1 MQELQNRLN
10 AAATKAG
17 LPAGYELAS
26 YTDNTDGYADYVGY
40 TVTGPDVE
48 RAHKFL
54 VTTVH
59 NSRKG
64 MKPAPA
70 SSGVTR
76 YAEVRT
82 VRHTSCNHEEHDG
95 EGCETTFVCT
105 HRFSL
110 GD

>member
-1 MQELQNRLN
+1 MQELQDRLN

-54 VTTVH
+54 CAALKQ
-59 NSRKG
+59 SYKG
-64 MKPAPA
+64 LKPA
-70 SSGVTR
+70 SSGTSR

-95 EGCETTFVCT
+95 EGCETSFVC
-105 HRFSL
+105 RARYSL